1 MPPSGQHRQE
11 GFYGHRGEDPGFRVR
26 VAGGPGLG
34 IGQAVELGDD
44 QAAAE
49 AGLARVAGGHAESVD
64 FAASKSFTAKWIKD
78 NHGEVYQLQLDGMRE
93 QVDLVKY
100 AFDNAQEQKKLKTQI
115 TGNSTTSI
123 FDGTARVKDTNM
135 PYR

>member
-1 MPPSGQHRQE
+1 M
-11 GFYGHRGEDPGFRVR
+11 
-26 VAGGPGLG
+26 
-34 IGQAVELGDD
+34 
-44 QAAAE
+44 
-49 AGLARVAGGHAESVD
+49 D
-64 FAASKSFTAKWIKD
+64 FAASKSFTAKWMKD
-78 NHGEVYQLQLDGMRE
+78 NHEEVHQLQVDSMRE
-93 QVDLVKY
+93 QVLVKY